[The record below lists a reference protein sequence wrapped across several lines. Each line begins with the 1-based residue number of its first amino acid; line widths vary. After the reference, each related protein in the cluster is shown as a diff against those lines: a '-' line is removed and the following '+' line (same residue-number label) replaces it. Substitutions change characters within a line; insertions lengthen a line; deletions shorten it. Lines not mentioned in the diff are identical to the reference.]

1 MTRPTL
7 FTTPTLALPNSIGW
21 SSLRRHFF
29 VGTLAVTFACFGLP
43 QTARGQDGDY
53 GRANTAEG
61 GGALHTIITNA
72 TATGSNNTAIGK
84 DALYSDTSGSS
95 NMATGDGAL
104 GLNTTG
110 DSNTATGHFALENNT
125 TGNQNTANG
134 SNALDSNTT
143 GQNNTA
149 IGAAALLLNV
159 NGNDNTA
166 AGWRALASLR
176 SDGIDNTAM
185 GSGALF
191 SQTSGGFNTAIG
203 FNALFNNTA
212 SNNTAVGDQALL
224 NNTKGTGNMATGVAV
239 LFKNTTGNNNTAEG
253 SEALFSNTT
262 GSNNTANGLL
272 ALENN
277 TIGHDNS
284 AEGFQTLANNTSGS
298 SNIALGS
305 NAGINLTT
313 GSNNIDIGAPGVAAE
328 ANTIRI
334 GKSGT
339 QKKTFVAGIRGVT
352 VASGVGVIVGTTG
365 QLGTVLSSARFKEE
379 IKPMDKASEA
389 ILQLKPVTFRY
400 KQELDPDAIPQFGLI
415 AEQVEKVNPNLV
427 VRDEDGKVTTVR
439 YEAVNAMLLNEFLKE
454 HRVVQDQQ
462 GTIGELRSD
471 VAKEEAAAAKLKQE
485 LQSKI
490 AQQQKQI
497 EALTATVQKVSDQV
511 ALSKPATTVSRQPGN
526 SRGAIAGTNA
536 KLPLE

>member
-1 MTRPTL
+1 MTHPTL
-7 FTTPTLALPNSIGW
+7 FTTPTLALPNSVSW

-72 TATGSNNTAIGK
+72 TAVGSNNTAIGK
-84 DALYSDTSGSS
+84 NALFSDTSGAS
-95 NMATGDGAL
+95 NMATGDAAL
-104 GLNTTG
+104 ESNTTG
-110 DSNTATGHFALENNT
+110 SGNTATGHFALSLNT
-125 TGNQNTANG
+125 TGRLNTASG
-134 SNALDSNTT
+134 SSALFSNTT

-149 IGAAALLLNV
+149 IGASALLENV

-166 AGWRALASLR
+166 AGFRALASLGF
-176 SDGIDNTAM
+176 DGIDNTAI

-224 NNTKGTGNMATGVAV
+224 NNTNGTGNMATGVAV

-262 GSNNTANGLL
+262 GSNNTADGLL

-284 AEGFQTLANNTSGS
+284 AEGFEALANNTTGS

-305 NAGINLTT
+305 SAGINLTT
-313 GSNNIDIGAPGVAAE
+313 GSNNIEIGAPGVAAE

-339 QKKTFVAGIRGVT
+339 QKKAFVAGIRGVT

-389 ILQLKPVTFRY
+389 ILQLKPVTFYY
-400 KQELDPDAIPQFGLI
+400 KHELDPDAIPQFGLI
-415 AEQVEKVNPNLV
+415 AEQVEKVNPDLV
-427 VRDEDGKVTTVR
+427 VRDEDGKATTVR

-454 HRVVQDQQ
+454 HRKVAEQQAMIDQLKSTVAKQEAAIGQQ
-462 GTIGELRSD
+462 GKAMELLAAH
-471 VAKEEAAAAKLKQE
+471 VKEQDSRTRVF
-485 LQSKI
+485 QT
-490 AQQQKQI
+490 Q
-497 EALTATVQKVSDQV
+497 
-511 ALSKPATTVSRQPGN
+511 LSKARSQMVVNNRPAD
-526 SRGAIAGTNA
+526 
-536 KLPLE
+536 

>member
-1 MTRPTL
+1 MYHPLDAIAVTEVSPNLISRL
-7 FTTPTLALPNSIGW
+7 WRGNFLIVALALALGCFALPPTI
-21 SSLRRHFF
+21 R
-29 VGTLAVTFACFGLP
+29 AVTP
-43 QTARGQDGDY
+43 PPDGGY
-53 GRANTAEG
+53 PNQNTAEG
-61 GGALHTIITNA
+61 DGALLSLTT
-72 TATGSNNTAIGK
+72 
-84 DALYSDTSGSS
+84 GSS
-95 NMATGDGAL
+95 NTANGFTAL
-104 GLNTTG
+104 TSNTTG
-110 DSNTATGHFALENNT
+110 NFNTATGAGALNSNT
-125 TGNQNTANG
+125 TGSSNTANG
-134 SNALDSNTT
+134 TALHHNTT
-143 GQNNTA
+143 GFGNTA
-149 IGAAALLLNV
+149 TGAGALFFNTTGSQNTVNGAEALSANV

-166 AGWRALASLR
+166 AGFRALASLGF
-176 SDGIDNTAM
+176 DGIDNTAI

-224 NNTKGTGNMATGVAV
+224 NNTNGTGNMATGVAV

-284 AEGFQTLANNTSGS
+284 AEGFEALANNTTGS

-305 NAGINLTT
+305 SAGINLTT

-339 QKKTFVAGIRGVT
+339 QKKAFVAGIRGVT

-365 QLGTVLSSARFKEE
+365 QLGTVVSSARFKEA

-389 ILQLKPVTFRY
+389 ILALKPVTFRY
-400 KQELDPDAIPQFGLI
+400 KEELDPDKIPQFGLV
-415 AEQVEKVNPNLV
+415 AEQVEKVNPDLV
-427 VRDEDGKVTTVR
+427 VRGEDGKVMTVR

-454 HRVVQDQQ
+454 HHKVEEQ
-462 GTIGELRSD
+462 GATI
-471 VAKEEAAAAKLKQE
+471 AK
-485 LQSKI
+485 
-490 AQQQKQI
+490 QQKQI
-497 EALTATVQKVSDQV
+497 EALTAGLQKVTARIEAANSVPRVVSD
-511 ALSKPATTVSRQPGN
+511 N
-526 SRGAIAGTNA
+526 
-536 KLPLE
+536 